1 MLTIFKNIL
10 TYALLRVEKIFGKKG
25 IVILEYH
32 RISESI
38 SPEDVHSIYPE
49 EFEFQIE
56 YLVANGYKIVSL
68 PEVIHLLSN
77 GYNKREKI
85 IALTFD
91 DGHKD
96 NIQYAY
102 PILKKFN
109 VKATM
114 FVLSNYVGKKGWLDE
129 KGNLNIEKVQHGQ
142 WWDLLS
148 WDELAEISDHFWIE
162 AHGKSHRQMST
173 LAKQEL
179 REELLDPMLVIKET
193 LNIQSTVFCY
203 PFGDYNNEVVEQTKL
218 LGYAGACSTHKG
230 VNEAY
235 TTDFWKL
242 KRNEVGRGITKMQF
256 KLLLNNSIV
265 FYDKGSLCFNRIKT
279 YLNKPTF

>member
-1 MLTIFKNIL
+1 MVTIFKNIL
-10 TYALLRVEKIFGKKG
+10 SFILLHGVKFFGTSG

-32 RISESI
+32 RISDSI

-49 EFEFQIE
+49 EFHFQIE
-56 YLVANGYKIVSL
+56 YLVTNGYKIVSL
-68 PEVIHLLSN
+68 PEVVHLLSN

-114 FVLSNYVGKKGWLDE
+114 FVLSDYVGKKGWLDE
-129 KGNLNIEKVQHGQ
+129 KGNLNTEKVKRGQ

-148 WDELAEISDHFWIE
+148 WDELAEIRDHFWIE
-162 AHGKSHRQMST
+162 AHGKSHRYMST
-173 LAKQEL
+173 LAKHEL
-179 REELLDPMLVIKET
+179 REELLDPISVIKET

-235 TTDFWKL
+235 ITDLWKL
-242 KRNEVGRGITKMQF
+242 KRNEVGRGITETQF

-265 FYDKGSLCFNRIKT
+265 FYDKVSLFVNRIKT
-279 YLNKPTF
+279 YLKKANL